1 MWRAASGPDVVAVE
15 AMKKCLPSIGGSEA
29 PLLVSGVLGVS

>member
-15 AMKKCLPSIGGSEA
+15 AMKKCLSSCGGSKA
-29 PLLVSGVLGVS
+29 TLLVSGVLGVS